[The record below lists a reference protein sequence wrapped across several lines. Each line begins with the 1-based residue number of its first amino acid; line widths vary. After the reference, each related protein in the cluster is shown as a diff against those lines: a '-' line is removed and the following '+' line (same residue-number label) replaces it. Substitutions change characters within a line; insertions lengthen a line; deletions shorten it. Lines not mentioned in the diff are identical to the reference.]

1 MAPVEPESGMTWLLN
16 MGDCEDI
23 VTVDSKYTTA
33 EEMQQAKSE
42 KDGGKDG
49 GKDGKKG
56 GDDKKDS
63 AKSLQ
68 KDDDEDAEED
78 EDKEEGDDKEAGE
91 KGDKRM
97 MDAVWFTVTGASEGE
112 CKLTI
117 ALAEEG
123 SIDWDDED
131 SEWGAEKVV
140 VIPVTVGEAAEG
152 DDEKKDEKKGDE
164 EKEE

>member
-1 MAPVEPESGMTWLLN
+1 MAPVEPDSGMTWLLN

-42 KDGGKDG
+42 KGDGKGGKGKDG
-49 GKDGKKG
+49 EKD

-68 KDDDEDAEED
+68 KDDEDAEED

-91 KGDKRM
+91 KEGKPM

-152 DDEKKDEKKGDE
+152 DDEKKDDEKAE

>member
-1 MAPVEPESGMTWLLN
+1 MAPVEPDSGMTWLLN

-42 KDGGKDG
+42 KDGGKG
-49 GKDGKKG
+49 GKGKDGEKD

-68 KDDDEDAEED
+68 KDDEDAEED

-91 KGDKRM
+91 KEGKPM

-152 DDEKKDEKKGDE
+152 DDEKKDDEKAE